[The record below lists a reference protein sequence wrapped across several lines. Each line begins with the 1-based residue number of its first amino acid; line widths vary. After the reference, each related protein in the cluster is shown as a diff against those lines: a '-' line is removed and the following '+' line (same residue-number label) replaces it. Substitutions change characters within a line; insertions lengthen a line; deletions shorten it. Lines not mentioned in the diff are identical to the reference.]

1 VRSKLDGSKLL
12 CRRESVDPEEGEQQI
27 IQMRLKTS
35 RSSGR
40 DPGAWLVC
48 HLLGKGPWPDMM
60 IMWLERSFSQLI
72 VIPSR
77 PNGVLAPGPRDDVFL
92 GEGAISFPVK
102 LELCTDAARSP
113 GSCYP
118 SG

>member
-1 VRSKLDGSKLL
+1 LSGSRLLWRLDT
-12 CRRESVDPEEGEQQI
+12 VDLEEGGQQI
-27 IQMRLKTS
+27 IQMRLKTP
-35 RSSGR
+35 RWRGR

-48 HLLGKGPWPDMM
+48 DVLGKRPWPDMM
-60 IMWLERSFSQLI
+60 IMWLERGFSQLI

-102 LELCTDAARSP
+102 LELCTGAARSP